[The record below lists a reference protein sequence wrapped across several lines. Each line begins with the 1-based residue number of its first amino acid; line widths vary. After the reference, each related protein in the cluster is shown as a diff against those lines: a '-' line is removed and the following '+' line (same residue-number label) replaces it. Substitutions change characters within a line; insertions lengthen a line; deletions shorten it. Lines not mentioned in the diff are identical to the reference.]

1 MSLSMREQ
9 MAVTIEDLFTQDQR
23 LALLLASISS
33 DLFEKLLRD
42 YPERALNLGILEQTL
57 IGVAAGMALESYIPI
72 VHSITPFL
80 VERPFEQL
88 KDDFCYQQLG
98 GNFISIGA
106 SYDYSTEG
114 MTHHGPGDIQI
125 LRSLPGMQLIVPGTA
140 AEFDTLFRQ
149 AYANGSPT
157 YYRLS
162 LNTNP
167 TSYPVQFGQLTV
179 IREGRDATI
188 IAVGPS
194 LAPVLAATLDMDIT
208 LLYCTTITPFDAET
222 LRATLRSNNIVLV
235 EPYYEGVL
243 VADIAAALQQTP
255 VRIEAIGVPH
265 QVLTHY
271 GTHQQHDQALG
282 LTSQGIRQRI
292 ERFLA
297 ARRDY

>member
-9 MAVTIEDLFTQDQR
+9 MALTIEDLFTQDQH
-23 LALLLASISS
+23 LALLLADIST
-33 DLFEKLLRD
+33 DLFKKLLRE

-88 KDDFCYQQLG
+88 KNDFCYQQLG

-114 MTHHGPGDIQI
+114 MTHHSPGDIQI

-167 TSYPVQFGQLTV
+167 TAYPVQFGQLTV
-179 IREGRDATI
+179 IREGKDATI
-188 IAVGPS
+188 IAVGPA
-194 LAPVLAATLDMDIT
+194 LAPVLAATVDMDIT
-208 LLYCTTITPFDAET
+208 LLYCTTVAPFDAET
-222 LRATLRSNNIVLV
+222 LRTTLRSNNIVLV

-243 VADIAAALQQTP
+243 VADIAAALQLTP

-265 QVLTHY
+265 EVLTHY

-282 LTSQGIRQRI
+282 FTSQGIRQRI
-292 ERFLA
+292 ERFLT